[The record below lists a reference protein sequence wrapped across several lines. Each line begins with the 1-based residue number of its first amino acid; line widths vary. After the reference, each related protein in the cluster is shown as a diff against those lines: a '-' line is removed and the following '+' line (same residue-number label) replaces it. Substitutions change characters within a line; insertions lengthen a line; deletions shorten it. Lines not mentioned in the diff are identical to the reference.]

1 MMGSRGKPA
10 TPRSTP
16 TICAQRSQR
25 RNRNP
30 RKLYLPVAILTDLS
44 QELLWKKGWRKV
56 REAEAG
62 MAWL

>member
-16 TICAQRSQR
+16 AICAQRGQR
-25 RNRNP
+25 RSRNP

-44 QELLWKKGWRKV
+44 PELLWEKRLEKS
-56 REAEAG
+56 A
-62 MAWL
+62 